1 MTPANRRFWPYD
13 EVSMVR
19 ESSTSPRVLI
29 STPWLTFTVRID
41 DGSLEKTD
49 ALIGKMQ
56 SGQLS
61 AEDLDD
67 MSWFFSA
74 LSDKPLAYIL
84 PRGHE
89 FGIDTHGVIAA
100 ETNDS
105 TPLDAV
111 NALISEKNI
120 HTARYAQQALTMP
133 WSWDHSAALDF
144 SRTPTGFDPESLF
157 SVARRF
163 HLLNDLENNQTGKLL
178 EYVQTLKNDSEKFR
192 QASAL
197 IVRQNHHIT
206 QKCDSTLRAALPL
219 ARNAEAQVRDFIQA
233 ESGHD
238 KILLKAL
245 TALGTT
251 PETIPALDVTIALMD
266 VFEAVARRNLLG
278 FAMIVDIF
286 ERTSYQEEDPMT
298 SLLKAGGE
306 DRAGRQMDIHRAIND
321 SGGHENVALGFL
333 AQMKS
338 VDETYAREALFL
350 AELVTLI
357 IHQVSSETLKALRT

>member
-13 EVSMVR
+13 EVSIAR
-19 ESSTSPRVLI
+19 ESPSSPRFLI
-29 STPWLTFTVRID
+29 SAPWLTFAVKVD
-41 DGSLEKTD
+41 DDSLAKTD
-49 ALIGKMQ
+49 AIVGKIQ
-56 SGQLS
+56 SGTLCAEDSDDLTWFLS
-61 AEDLDD
+61 AL
-67 MSWFFSA
+67 A
-74 LSDKPLAYIL
+74 KRPVAYIL

-89 FGIDTHGVIAA
+89 FGTDTHQLIDQ
-100 ETNDS
+100 TIDYS
-105 TPLDAV
+105 SPRSAV
-111 NALISEKNI
+111 NSLVSEKNSL
-120 HTARYAQQALTMP
+120 TSRYAEQALPMP
-133 WSWDHSAALDF
+133 WSWDHRAVLDF
-144 SRTPTGFDPESLF
+144 ARTPTGLDPESLF

-163 HLLNDLENNQTGKLL
+163 HLLNDLENNKTGELL

-206 QKCDSTLRAALPL
+206 QKCDPTLRAALPL
-219 ARNAEAQVRDFIQA
+219 AKGAEKMVLDFIQA

-245 TALGTT
+245 TALGVT
-251 PETIPALDVTIALMD
+251 PDSVPALDVTVALMD
-266 VFEAVARRNLLG
+266 VFQIAARRNLLG

-298 SLLKAGGE
+298 SLLKSGGE
-306 DRAGRQMDIHRAIND
+306 ERAGRQMDIHRAIND

-333 AQMKS
+333 ANMKS
-338 VDETYAREALFL
+338 VDEAYASEALFL

-357 IHQVSSETLKALRT
+357 IHQVSSETLRFLKK